1 LIKVT
6 CLVYINTWK
15 IIGNEKTKRKKRKK
29 KKQRKHLKLLAWIT
43 RYYRES
49 VCAEVFLQW
58 VCIAWQN
65 KTENWQSGSEQKQS
79 ENQELLVEEKEA
91 VSFSGILQTKLNKT
105 KQNTDP
111 AWGCRD
117 SAPHEPRRPVKTQMS
132 PVNQATSASPAEHH
146 CTCAISLS
154 RTCAISLL

>member
-1 LIKVT
+1 MFS
-6 CLVYINTWK
+6 INTWK
-15 IIGNEKTKRKKRKK
+15 IIGRKK
-29 KKQRKHLKLLAWIT
+29 KKQRKHLKLRAWMT

-91 VSFSGILQTKLNKT
+91 VSFSGILQTKQNKT
-105 KQNTDP
+105 QTQP
-111 AWGCRD
+111 GGCRD

-146 CTCAISLS
+146 CTCAIPSLARVS
-154 RTCAISLL
+154 SPFPSF

>member
-91 VSFSGILQTKLNKT
+91 VSFSGILQTKQNKT
-105 KQNTDP
+105 QTQRGVAETVRP
-111 AWGCRD
+111 TSHAVQWR
-117 SAPHEPRRPVKTQMS
+117 PRCLQSTRQQVPLQPSTTARALS
-132 PVNQATSASPAEHH
+132 P
-146 CTCAISLS
+146 SLA
-154 RTCAISLL
+154 RALSLYCSYE